1 MTPDTKAGAARWTK
15 TLHRWH
21 WISSAICLAGLLLFA
36 ATGMTLNHAADIQ
49 ATPTVSQRTAQLP
62 DALLARLADEQ
73 RRRAPLPE
81 ALRDWLDD
89 ELGIGGEIRDLVAEW
104 AADEIYLPL
113 PRPGGDAW
121 LRIER
126 DSGAVE
132 YELTERGLVAWL
144 NDLHKGRHTGVAW
157 RWFID
162 LVSLACLVFAL
173 TGLLLLHRHA
183 GKRPATWPSV
193 LAGAAVPALLA
204 FLILH

>member
-36 ATGMTLNHAADIQ
+36 ATGITLNHAVDIQ
-49 ATPTVSQRTAQLP
+49 ATPKVTQRTAQLP
-62 DALLARLADEQ
+62 DALLAGLADEQ
-73 RRRAPLPE
+73 RRRAPLPPP
-81 ALRDWLDD
+81 LRAWLDA
-89 ELGIGGEIRDLVAEW
+89 EIGIGGQPGELVAEW

-132 YELTERGLVAWL
+132 YELSERGVIAWL

-162 LVSLACLVFAL
+162 IFSVACLIFAL

-193 LAGAAVPALLA
+193 LAGVAVPALLA